1 MVTYQVNLLRA
12 AEQAE
17 VKRFAPSEFSL
28 PVSSQTDIEFFEM
41 KVEVWNQVLESVS
54 RGTIDA
60 ARFPTGMWMNYLA
73 TGCRYHQEEGLAGF
87 REGSFL
93 VHLDLDEEEVRT
105 PWVEVPVLGDGGYPL
120 ITMTDLRDIGRFMIA
135 AVEMEE
141 PWGGRELGMVGE
153 TMSMPELVRLCKEF
167 VREVEVREVTEGQL
181 LDRLRDTPEEE
192 YLKRMETEISLVG
205 CRDGFAVE
213 PTMNALCDV
222 QPMTIRG
229 FMERYWGGSH

>member
-1 MVTYQVNLLRA
+1 
-12 AEQAE
+12 
-17 VKRFAPSEFSL
+17 
-28 PVSSQTDIEFFEM
+28 M
-41 KVEVWNQVLESVS
+41 KVQVWIQVQESVS
-54 RGTIDA
+54 RGIIDA

-73 TGCRYHQEEGLAGF
+73 IGCRYYQEEGLAGF

-93 VHLDLDEEEVRT
+93 VHLEEKEK

-120 ITMTDLRDIGRFMIA
+120 ISMTDLRDIGRFMVA

-153 TMSMPELVRLCKEF
+153 TVSMPELVRLCKEF
-167 VREVEVREVTEGQL
+167 VGEVEVRGVTEGQL

-205 CRDGFAVE
+205 CRDGFVVK
-213 PTMNALCDV
+213 PTLNGLCDV
-222 QPMTIRG
+222 QPITIRG